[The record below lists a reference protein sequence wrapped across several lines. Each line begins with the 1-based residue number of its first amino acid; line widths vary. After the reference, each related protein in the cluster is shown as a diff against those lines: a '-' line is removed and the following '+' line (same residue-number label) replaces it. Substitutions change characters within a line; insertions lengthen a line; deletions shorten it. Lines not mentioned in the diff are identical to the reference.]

1 MENGLYKLTELA
13 KKEIKDLKKISFL
26 LFAYGL
32 VSIVSPLAVQSI
44 VNFIA
49 IGGSLQPI
57 YIIAIIFFFM
67 VTIKGVFII
76 FEKITVEYLQRRIF
90 VDNASAAKDAL
101 IKLSLTQLKTKKI
114 PDLIN
119 RFFDVIVV
127 QKSVSSLLSVAVLTI
142 FQGVAGCLILFF
154 YSPYF
159 LIIIFFVGLYF
170 YFAVSVIGKK
180 GYETAVDVS
189 KVKYEFVSWLYQIFR
204 NSNFTRLSAMSD
216 AINVSTENIINAYL
230 KKRDQHYIVLL
241 KQNIFSYAFYAII
254 STAMLLM
261 GGWLVTNG
269 IINLGQFVAAEVI
282 FFGAIVSFIRFIS
295 QLDSYYELTAALD
308 KVSQLVDSSSDKES
322 KKLIALDNINSLSIN
337 LNELMH
343 VDDKRR
349 VRENISLTKGD
360 ILLLSNSIGSSRVL
374 SFAEIIAG
382 EKSLN
387 RNSKNILSVNNI
399 SFSDICLSSFRK
411 RVLFLSR
418 FDFFE
423 ASILDNLN
431 FNNNYSD
438 DFIQDLLLKL
448 KITSSA
454 EPTISLNTILERDG
468 DPLSVS
474 KKIKLLFLRALL
486 LKPDLIVIDLL
497 FDYLDEDDQKLLSRL
512 FATFQKDFMLVIE
525 TTNKTVSIKP
535 TYKIDL

>member
-57 YIIAIIFFFM
+57 YIISIIFFFM

-159 LIIIFFVGLYF
+159 LIIIFFVCLYF

-512 FATFQKDFMLVIE
+512 FATFQKDLMLVIE
-525 TTNKTVSIKP
+525 STNKTVSIKP
-535 TYKIDL
+535 THKIDL

>member
-57 YIIAIIFFFM
+57 YIISIIFFFM

-159 LIIIFFVGLYF
+159 LIIIFFVCLYF

-343 VDDKRR
+343 DDKRR
-349 VRENISLTKGD
+349 VREIISLTKGD

-512 FATFQKDFMLVIE
+512 FATFQKDLMLVIE
-525 TTNKTVSIKP
+525 STNKTVSIKP
-535 TYKIDL
+535 THKIDL

>member
-57 YIIAIIFFFM
+57 YIISIIFFFM

-159 LIIIFFVGLYF
+159 LIIIFFVCLYF

-337 LNELMH
+337 LNELMR
-343 VDDKRR
+343 VGDKKR

-431 FNNNYSD
+431 FNNNYSA

-512 FATFQKDFMLVIE
+512 FATFQKDLMLVIE
-525 TTNKTVSIKP
+525 STNKTVSIKP
-535 TYKIDL
+535 THKIDL